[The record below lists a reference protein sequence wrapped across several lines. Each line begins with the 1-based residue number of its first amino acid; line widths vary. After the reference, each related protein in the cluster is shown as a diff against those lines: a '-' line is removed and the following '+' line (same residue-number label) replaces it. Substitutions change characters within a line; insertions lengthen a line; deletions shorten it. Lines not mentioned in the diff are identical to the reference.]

1 MTQIAMRPAR
11 REDLPK
17 IVRMLAD
24 DTFGRDRERV
34 AEPLAPGYL
43 EAFDQIETDP
53 RNLLVVAHDEDGGLH
68 GCLQITFIP
77 GLSNQGA
84 RLALISGVRVT
95 SALRGQGLGGQMV
108 EWAIEEARHRGCA
121 SVELLTHRSRAD
133 AQRFYGRLGF
143 KSSHVGMKLALD

>member
-11 REDLPK
+11 REDLPS

-24 DTFGRDRERV
+24 DTFGRERERV
-34 AEPLAPGYL
+34 AEPLAAGYQ
-43 EAFDQIETDP
+43 EAFDQIAADP
-53 RNLLVVAHDEDGGLH
+53 RNLLIVAHDDDGALH

-84 RLALISGVRVT
+84 KLALIAGVRVD
-95 SALRGQGLGGQMV
+95 SALRGEGLGGQMV
-108 EWAIEEARHRGCA
+108 EWAIDEARRRGCA
-121 SVELLTHRSRAD
+121 SVELLTHRSRSE

-143 KSSHVGMKLALD
+143 QASHIGMKLALD